1 MTTKHFLTGL
11 FAFIGIMWMLF
22 TDREQRELYN
32 RSIGYGDD
40 SED

>member
-1 MTTKHFLTGL
+1 MKNFLNGVIAIL
-11 FAFIGIMWMLF
+11 GICWILL

-32 RSIGYGDD
+32 QSIGYGDD

>member
-11 FAFIGIMWMLF
+11 FAFIGIMWMLL

-32 RSIGYGDD
+32 ISIGEA
-40 SED
+40 EDKGE